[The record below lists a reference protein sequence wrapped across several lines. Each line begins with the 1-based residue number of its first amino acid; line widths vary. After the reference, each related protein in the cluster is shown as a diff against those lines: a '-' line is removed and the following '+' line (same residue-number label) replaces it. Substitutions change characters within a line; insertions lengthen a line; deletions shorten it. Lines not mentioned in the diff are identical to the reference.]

1 MAGTQRSVVALI
13 FFLLAATANAQPVE
27 RVRLAYSPGGL
38 ISFPLVVTKEKNIFP
53 TEGLDVEPIAMR
65 PELGVKALVSGDLQ
79 YSYFAGSAIT
89 AAVHGIPVKV
99 VMVTSNRPLYSLMA
113 RPEIRSLKDLKGK
126 RLGVASLTAGEAFL
140 SRRLL
145 KEAGIDADRDMQMI
159 VVGNTPERINALKA
173 GVVDATTV
181 SVPVDFKAE
190 QLGLKRLVFIGDAV
204 EAVSGGIAVATRL
217 IKDNPAQV
225 KRLIRALMKGIAYAK
240 GHRAEMIALL
250 TAKWQLE
257 PERAGQIWD
266 LTARTLEDGGTAS
279 DAAVITSIQSA
290 LEMVR
295 EKRDVPVAQVVDF
308 SLAREAY
315 AELKKR

>member
-1 MAGTQRSVVALI
+1 MAGTQRIFLALI
-13 FFLLAATANAQPVE
+13 LFSLAAPANAQTLE

-38 ISFPLVVTKEKNIFP
+38 ISFPLVVTKEKNIFA
-53 TEGLDVEPIAMR
+53 TEGLFVEPVAMR
-65 PELGVKALVSGDLQ
+65 PELGVKALLSGDLE
-79 YSYFAGSAIT
+79 YSYFAGTAIT
-89 AAVHGIPVKV
+89 AAVHGLPVKI
-99 VMVTSNRPLYSLMA
+99 VMVTNKRPLYSLMA

-145 KEAGIDADRDMQMI
+145 KDAGIDADRDMQMI
-159 VVGNTPERINALKA
+159 VVGNTPERINALKM

-190 QLGLKRLVFIGDAV
+190 QMGLKRLVFIGDAV
-204 EAVSGGIAVATRL
+204 EAVSGGIAVAARL

-225 KRLIRALMKGIAYAK
+225 KRMIRALMKGIAYAK
-240 GHRAEMIALL
+240 DHRAEMIALL
-250 TAKWQLE
+250 MAKWQLDR
-257 PERAGQIWD
+257 ERAEKTWD
-266 LTARTLEDGGTAS
+266 LTARTLEDDGIAS
-279 DAAVITSIQSA
+279 DAAVTTSIQSA

-295 EKRDVPVAQVVDF
+295 EKRDVPVSQVVDF

>member
-1 MAGTQRSVVALI
+1 MAGTKRIVLALI
-13 FFLLAATANAQPVE
+13 QIFLAAPVSAQTVE

-53 TEGLDVEPIAMR
+53 TEGLDVETVAMR

-99 VMVTSNRPLYSLMA
+99 VMVTNKRPLYSLMA
-113 RPEIRSLKDLKGK
+113 RPEIRTLKDLKGK

-145 KEAGIDADRDMQMI
+145 KDAGIDADRDMQII
-159 VVGNTPERINALKA
+159 VVGNTPERINALAA

-204 EAVSGGIAVATRL
+204 EAVSGGVAVASRL

-240 GHRAEMIALL
+240 EHRAEMIALL
-250 TAKWQLE
+250 MAKWQLE
-257 PERAGQIWD
+257 RERATQTWD
-266 LTARTLEDGGTAS
+266 LTARTLEDDGTAS
-279 DAAVITSIQSA
+279 DNAVMTSIQSA

-295 EKRDVPVAQVVDF
+295 EKKEVPAAQVVDF
-308 SLAREAY
+308 SLARQAY
-315 AELKKR
+315 EELKKR

>member
-13 FFLLAATANAQPVE
+13 FFFLVAPGHAQTVE

-53 TEGLDVEPIAMR
+53 SEGLDVETVAMR
-65 PELGVKALVSGDLQ
+65 PELGIKALLSGDLQ

-99 VMVTSNRPLYSLMA
+99 VMVTNKRPLYSLMA

-145 KEAGIDADRDMQMI
+145 KDAGIDADRDMQII

-173 GVVDATTV
+173 GVVDATTM

-190 QLGLKRLVFIGDAV
+190 QMGLKRLVFIGDAV
-204 EAVSGGIAVATRL
+204 EAVSGGIAVATRQ

-240 GHRAEMIALL
+240 EHRAEMIALL

-257 PERAGQIWD
+257 RERAAQTWD
-266 LTARTLEDGGTAS
+266 LTARTLEDDGTAS
-279 DAAVITSIQSA
+279 DTAVITSIQSA